1 MMSQAKKLLE
11 EMDEKLP
18 KKVDFMFRAVRQTIT
33 TLVDKTK
40 VLTKRNL
47 IEDTTNVIADA
58 KSLKQT
64 SDRLMS
70 EADKLQD
77 LLIKQDKGEL

>member
-1 MMSQAKKLLE
+1 MSQAKKLLE